1 MTEVTQST
9 PGPAAEPAG
18 YDPAVVEKKWQTRWE
33 QRGTNH
39 TDLTGGVR
47 PFYALMMFPYPS
59 AEGLHVGNLFAFTG
73 NDIYGRFQRLQGHTV
88 FEPIG
93 FDAFGIHSENYAL
106 KVGIHPAELIPRNIA
121 NFRRQLKSA
130 GLMID
135 WRHELSTTDPSY
147 YKWTQ
152 WIFLELFKR
161 GLAYRRRAAVNW
173 CPNDKTVLANEQVIS
188 GACERCGAQVEQRFL
203 EQWFFRITDYAERL
217 LADLDWIDWSETTK
231 TAQRNWIGR
240 SDGAEIVFR
249 VQDLLEM
256 AGAATVG
263 FNAMATTAELNA
275 LATDIRVFTTRP
287 DTIFGATYLVLA
299 PEHPLVESLT
309 SDEQRAEVGAYRA
322 AASKQDIVSRKVNRE
337 KTGVFTGS
345 YAINPAT
352 GAPIPIWVADYVLM
366 EYGTGAIMAVPGH
379 DERDFEFAKVFG
391 LPIVRVVAP
400 RMSHGTHDA
409 AHVDSQNRDEHPP
422 LEEPYVDT
430 ESAHLVNSGQF
441 NGLIVEEAKHAI
453 VSWLSEQGHAQP
465 IVNYRLHDWC
475 VSRQRYWGPP
485 IPIIY
490 CEKCGVVPVPETDL
504 PVRLPNV
511 EDFRPDDTG
520 ISPLARV
527 ESWYRVPC
535 PECGGVARRETDV
548 SDTFL
553 DSAWYFLRY
562 PSSDVA
568 DRPFDPA
575 ITEKWLPVNSYI
587 GGNEHAVLHL
597 LYSRFVTMVLHDA
610 GHLDFE
616 EPFTK
621 FRAHGMIIREG
632 AKMSKSRGN
641 VVNPDE
647 YIERWGADSFRT
659 YLMFLG
665 PYEEGGDFRDQS
677 IAGVR
682 RFLDRL
688 WASTVDARRSGASE
702 EAVIRKLHQT
712 IKKVGDDIPRLQY
725 NTAIAAMMEYI
736 NVLRANERTP
746 HVDEVAPLVQ
756 LVSPF
761 APHIAEE
768 LWERL
773 GNSGS
778 VFDAGWPL
786 FDPALAAEELLTLA
800 VQVNGKLR
808 GTIRV
813 ARDVSQDGAL
823 AAALAEPS
831 IAKFVAGPPAKVIYV
846 PGRLINIVQ
855 AARR

>member
-1 MTEVTQST
+1 MTEVTQR
-9 PGPAAEPAG
+9 PHDAAAEPDS
-18 YDPAVVEKKWQTRWE
+18 YDPAAIERKWQERWDE
-33 QRGTNH
+33 RGTND
-39 TDLTGGVR
+39 TDLADGAR

-88 FEPIG
+88 FEPMG

-106 KVGIHPAELIPRNIA
+106 KVGTHPADLIPRNIE
-121 NFRRQLKSA
+121 NFRRQLKRA

-135 WRHELSTTDPSY
+135 WRHELSTTDPRY

-161 GLAYRRRAAVNW
+161 GLAYKRRAAVNW
-173 CPNDKTVLANEQVIS
+173 CPNDKTVLANEQVID
-188 GACERCGAQVEQRFL
+188 GACERCGAQVEQRML

-217 LADLDWIDWSETTK
+217 LKNLDWIDWSETTK

-249 VQDLLEM
+249 VQDFLEI

-263 FNAMATTAELNA
+263 FNAMATTAELSARA
-275 LATDIRVFTTRP
+275 LEIRVFTTRP

-299 PEHPLVESLT
+299 PEQPLVDAVT
-309 SDEQRAEVGAYRA
+309 TDEQRGEVTAYRA
-322 AASKQDIVSRKVNRE
+322 AAAKQDIVSRKVNKE

-345 YAINPAT
+345 FAMNPAT
-352 GAPIPIWVADYVLM
+352 GQPIPIWIADYVLM

-379 DERDFEFAKVFG
+379 DERDFEFAKKFA
-391 LPIVRVVAP
+391 LPVTRVVAP
-400 RMSHGTHDA
+400 KGGA
-409 AHVDSQNRDEHPP
+409 AGHVDSQHRDQHPP
-422 LEEPYVDT
+422 LEEAFT
-430 ESAHLVNSGQF
+430 ETANVHLVNSGQF
-441 NGLIVEEAKHAI
+441 NGLTVEEALHAI
-453 VSWLSEQGHAQP
+453 VTWLAERGHAKP

-475 VSRQRYWGPP
+475 ISRQRYWGPP

-490 CEKCGVVPVPETDL
+490 CDACGTVPVPERDL
-504 PVRLPNV
+504 PVELPYV
-511 EDFRPDDTG
+511 EDFKPDDTG
-520 ISPLARV
+520 VSPLARV
-527 ESWYRVPC
+527 ESWFRVRC
-535 PECGGVARRETDV
+535 PQCGGEGRRETDV

-562 PSSDVA
+562 PSSHLH
-568 DRPFDPA
+568 DRPFDA
-575 ITEKWLPVNSYI
+575 LLTEKWLPVNSYI

-597 LYSRFVTMVLHDA
+597 LYSRFVTMVLHEA
-610 GHLDFE
+610 GRVEFE
-616 EPFTK
+616 EPYAK
-621 FRAHGMIIREG
+621 FRAHGHIIREG
-632 AKMSKSRGN
+632 AKMSKTKGN
-641 VVNPDE
+641 VVIPDQ
-647 YIERWGADSFRT
+647 YIERWGADTFRT

-688 WASTVDARRSGASE
+688 WTSAIHARRDGDGDSD
-702 EAVIRKLHQT
+702 VLRKLHQT
-712 IKKVGDDIPRLQY
+712 IKKVGDDVPRLQY
-725 NTAIAAMMEYI
+725 NTAVAAMMEYM
-736 NVLRANERTP
+736 NVLRAHERTP
-746 HVDEVAPLVQ
+746 HIAEVQPLVQ

-773 GNSGS
+773 GGAGS
-778 VFDAGWPL
+778 VFDAGWPV
-786 FDPALAAEELLTLA
+786 FDPTIAAEDLLTLA

-813 ARDVSQDGAL
+813 ARDTGQEGAL
-823 AAALAEPS
+823 TAALADPAIS
-831 IAKFVAGPPAKVIYV
+831 RFVPGPPKKVIYV
-846 PGRLINIVQ
+846 PGRLLNVVV
-855 AARR
+855 